1 MTTNPW
7 MPFNTAIR
15 AEWFRH
21 AKGFLMARREEEALS
36 WMISF
41 SCWNCKEESEVDLK
55 KAQEDRVE
63 GGMYGTIEPNPK
75 NRHQYYIKC
84 PACDRFNTI
93 HF

>member
-1 MTTNPW
+1 MTTKTW

-21 AKGFLMARREEEALS
+21 VKGFLMAPREEEALN

-41 SCWNCKEESEVDLK
+41 SCWSCKEESEINLK

-63 GGMYGTIEPNPK
+63 GGMYDTISPNPK
-75 NRHQYYIKC
+75 NRHKYHVKC
-84 PACDRFNTI
+84 PACDKFNTI
-93 HF
+93 YF